1 MANGTLYLIPVALG
15 DSGRTIEHL
24 PEVAELAD
32 FVVENCKSARR
43 HIKRLGVKAPLA
55 AIEMQVLDEHT
66 RSEAVPALL
75 APLLAGRD
83 VGLMSEAGCPGI
95 ADPGAALVELAHR
108 HSIRVVPL
116 IGPSA
121 ILLALMASG
130 LNGQRF
136 AFHGYLPSARFDR
149 ESKIREL
156 EKESEVRG
164 MTQICI
170 EAPYRNQHLLT
181 SLIECARPTTRL
193 CLAANLTLPAE
204 AVRTKTIA
212 EWKKA
217 IPDLHKQPAVFLF
230 QAARP
235 P

>member
-1 MANGTLYLIPVALG
+1 MANGILFLIPVALG
-15 DSGRTIEHL
+15 DGERAPDHL
-24 PEVAELAD
+24 PEIAELTD
-32 FVVENCKSARR
+32 FVVENSKTARR
-43 HIKRLGVKAPLA
+43 HIKRLGVKAPLPDV
-55 AIEMQVLDEHT
+55 EMQVLDEHT
-66 RSEAVPALL
+66 RSETLPDLL
-75 APLLAGRD
+75 APLLAGRN

-130 LNGQRF
+130 LNGQSF
-136 AFHGYLPSARFDR
+136 AFHGYLPSERADR
-149 ESKIREL
+149 ETRIREL
-156 EKESEVRG
+156 EEESKVRD

-181 SLIECARPTTRL
+181 SLLECARPTTRL

-204 AVRTKTIA
+204 LVQTKTIA

-217 IPDLHKQPAVFLF
+217 APDLHKQPAVFLF
-230 QAARP
+230 QAAT
-235 P
+235 

>member
-1 MANGTLYLIPVALG
+1 MANGILFLIPVALG
-15 DSGRTIEHL
+15 DSKRAIDHL
-24 PEVAELAD
+24 PEIAELTD
-32 FVVENCKSARR
+32 FIVENSKSARR
-43 HIKRLGVKAPLA
+43 HIQGLGVKAPLP

-66 RSEAVPALL
+66 RSETLPDLL
-75 APLLAGRD
+75 APLLAGRN

-108 HSIRVVPL
+108 HAIRVVPL

-130 LNGQRF
+130 LNGQSF
-136 AFHGYLPSARFDR
+136 AFHGYLPSERSGREAKIRALEE
-149 ESKIREL
+149 ESK
-156 EKESEVRG
+156 VRG

-181 SLIECARPTTRL
+181 SLLECARPTTRL

-204 AVRTKTIA
+204 AVQTKTIA

-217 IPDLHKQPAVFLF
+217 APDLHKQPTVFLF
-230 QAARP
+230 QAAT
-235 P
+235 